1 MCLQSLVMFTN
12 AHGGKDMTTSTQS
25 YPYTTIPSN
34 DRVLRWPEV
43 QLRVGICRSHVHNLV
58 SQGKFPSPIK
68 LGARASGWL
77 ESEVNTWLENQV
89 SNSRSQ
95 EG

>member
-1 MCLQSLVMFTN
+1 
-12 AHGGKDMTTSTQS
+12 MTTTNQQRHPTQ
-25 YPYTTIPSN
+25 IPPN

-43 QLRVGICRSHVHNLV
+43 HKRIGLCRSHIHNLV
-58 SQGKFPSPIK
+58 SQGKFPPPIK

-77 ESEVNTWLENQV
+77 ESQINSWIENQI

>member
-1 MCLQSLVMFTN
+1 MATTN
-12 AHGGKDMTTSTQS
+12 QQH
-25 YPYTTIPSN
+25 PHIPVN

-43 QLRVGICRSHVHNLV
+43 KQRVGLCRSHAHNLV
-58 SQGKFPSPIK
+58 TQGKFPAPIK

-77 ESEVNTWLENQV
+77 ESEINSWIENQI

>member
-1 MCLQSLVMFTN
+1 MAT
-12 AHGGKDMTTSTQS
+12 
-25 YPYTTIPSN
+25 

-43 QLRVGICRSHVHNLV
+43 KERVGLCRSHIHNLV

-77 ESEVNTWLENQV
+77 ESEINSWLERQI
-89 SNSRSQ
+89 SESRNK
-95 EG
+95 EVLP